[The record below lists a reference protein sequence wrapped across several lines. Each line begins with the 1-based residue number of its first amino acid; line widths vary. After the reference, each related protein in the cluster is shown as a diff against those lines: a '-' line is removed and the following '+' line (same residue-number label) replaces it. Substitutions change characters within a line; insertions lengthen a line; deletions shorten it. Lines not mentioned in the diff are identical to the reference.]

1 MVIKTVEHFVDSS
14 MGVEISSKKE
24 ELTEKEGEGGGGCLA
39 VVLPGR
45 GANDILSRRK
55 GLPGRPGVGG
65 NYTD

>member
-1 MVIKTVEHFVDSS
+1 

-45 GANDILSRRK
+45 GANGIPSRRK